1 MTLFRNSWILIASI
15 FIVSCGS
22 DIEPGLVEGL
32 PRSDSTIKNLEALHK
47 FSLKD
52 EDELFYRGGKFC
64 CQKGNCIYLYNSG
77 RKWKVPINYYDNDG
91 NIVYTTTFF
100 IKNSDEEIKDS
111 DKDNKRKDEII
122 LAQQDLIKKLT
133 QKIRELEYHLMM
145 NDS

>member
-1 MTLFRNSWILIASI
+1 MND
-15 FIVSCGS
+15 IVK
-22 DIEPGLVEGL
+22 IKEELVSHLKVEL
-32 PRSDSTIKNLEALHK
+32 PYTFSKETHIKYLT
-47 FSLKD
+47 LKD

-100 IKNSDEEIKDS
+100 IKNSDEEIKES